1 MTLLQICALI
11 AVFAIPSEATWEF
24 QKYQDSG
31 CSTSLTSSDQNVE
44 LPLRLFLNSPVQ
56 DVLSPDQDL
65 DALPEGFDPAS
76 IIECINGIDGNP
88 DGTSAKI
95 ICNTGKMRISLF
107 NGRDCQEYA
116 KIGFLEVKTSQ
127 DGSKLM
133 SGECASVTY
142 MRDVGGED
150 KVFDDGFWKATQVG
164 QHKISCIGAVTSTAG
179 TDAGASTG
187 GTHSDASTASAD
199 ASTALAF
206 SLVGLV
212 GALAMHQ

>member
-1 MTLLQICALI
+1 
-11 AVFAIPSEATWEF
+11 
-24 QKYQDSG
+24 
-31 CSTSLTSSDQNVE
+31 
-44 LPLRLFLNSPVQ
+44 
-56 DVLSPDQDL
+56 
-65 DALPEGFDPAS
+65 
-76 IIECINGIDGNP
+76 
-88 DGTSAKI
+88 
-95 ICNTGKMRISLF
+95 MRISLF

-164 QHKISCIGAVTSTAG
+164 QHKISCIGAVASTAG
-179 TDAGASTG
+179 TDAGASTADTDAG
-187 GTHSDASTASAD
+187 ASTAGTHSDASTASAD